1 MKRVRMILSV
11 FLCIFLLTGCA
22 EMNEVSTSNEPEDGS
37 VETEAEAQTNNTSN
51 QDKKANKKK
60 KKKNKKSKKSKNE
73 DNVDKKEQRV
83 TEEYST
89 DSDAVIEAKESVSD
103 EFYRLYHC
111 YKDEEEVEVE
121 VTYGEA
127 LNHYFDATV
136 WHDVE
141 YDNFE
146 GVEFIGT
153 KYEGNDTWKYHLYY
167 SYNDGFLGGL
177 MGGGWISEYV
187 IYKNGKEYT
196 DVYNPHETLVLK
208 AYCQYLEDNGYECE
222 EVG

>member
-1 MKRVRMILSV
+1 MKRVRTMFSV
-11 FLCIFLLTGCA
+11 ILCIFLLTGCA
-22 EMNEVSTSNEPEDGS
+22 ELNEVSTSNGADAGYA
-37 VETEAEAQTNNTSN
+37 ETEDEAQTNNASN

-73 DNVDKKEQRV
+73 DNEGKKEQRV
-83 TEEYST
+83 TGEYST
-89 DSDAVIEAKESVSD
+89 DSDAVAEAKNSVSD
-103 EFYRLYHC
+103 NFYRLYNC
-111 YKDEEEVEVE
+111 YEDEEEVEVE

-153 KYEGNDTWKYHLYY
+153 KYEGNDTWEYHLYY
-167 SYNDGFLGGL
+167 SYNDGFLGSL
-177 MGGGWISEYV
+177 MGGGWMSEYV
-187 IYKNGKEYT
+187 INKNGEKIL
-196 DVYNPHETLVLK
+196 VPQNPHETMVLK